1 MSHEEVRSEG
11 LGVRSKTS
19 HRAAFDSTP
28 HSSPLTTHGVSRTI
42 LIMAGG
48 TGGHVFPALAVADF
62 LGQKGWKVV
71 WLGTRAGMEAR
82 LIPEKGYEMAWVK
95 FAGMRGKGVLRWAA
109 LPLMLL
115 LAMWQSAAAIFRIRP
130 DVVLGMGGFTAFP
143 GGLMATLLAKPLVIH
158 EQNSVAGLTNRVL
171 ACLADRVLVAFP
183 SAFNNPG
190 DKPIGCARPAM
201 TWCGN
206 PVRADIAALP
216 ATEQRMA
223 GRQGKLRLLVV
234 GGSLGAAALNEA
246 VPQALALIAE
256 ADRPEV
262 IHQSGAKNLEKLSA
276 NYAAAG
282 VKADARAF
290 IEDMAQMY
298 AWCDVIV
305 CRAGALTLAEVTAA
319 GVASVLVPYPHAVD
333 DHQTGNARFLS
344 ENGAAVLL
352 PQTELNAEKLAVLL
366 HGFTREK
373 LLAMAQAAKK
383 LAKPEATATVA
394 QVCMELAG

>member
-1 MSHEEVRSEG
+1 MSNGS
-11 LGVRSKTS
+11 GVMSDER
-19 HRAAFDSTP
+19 RIGGDP
-28 HSSPLTTHGVSRTI
+28 SPIAHHPSRTI

-48 TGGHVFPALAVADF
+48 TGGHVFPALAVADT
-62 LGQKGWKVV
+62 LRQKDWRVV

-82 LIPEKGYEMAWVK
+82 LVPEKGYEMAWVK
-95 FAGMRGKGVLRWAA
+95 FAGMRGKGALRWAA

-143 GGLMATLLAKPLVIH
+143 GGLMASLLAKPLVIH

-190 DKPIGCARPAM
+190 DKPIGCSKPAM
-201 TWCGN
+201 IWCGN

-216 ATEQRMA
+216 APEHRMA

-256 ADRPEV
+256 SDRPEV
-262 IHQSGAKNLEKLSA
+262 IHQSGTRNLEKLRA
-276 NYAAAG
+276 NYVAAG
-282 VKADARAF
+282 VAADARAF
-290 IEDMAQMY
+290 IDDMAQMY

-352 PQTELNAEKLAVLL
+352 PQQHMTPEGLADLL
-366 HGFTREK
+366 AGFSREK
-373 LLAMAQAAKK
+373 LLAMAQAARK
-383 LAKPEATATVA
+383 LAKPEATVTVA

>member
-1 MSHEEVRSEG
+1 MSNG
-11 LGVRSKTS
+11 LWVMGDEKRIGG
-19 HRAAFDSTP
+19 DSLP
-28 HSSPLTTHGVSRTI
+28 IAHHPSPVTRHPSRTI

-48 TGGHVFPALAVADF
+48 TGGHVFPAVAVADY
-62 LGQKGWKVV
+62 LRQKDWKVV

-82 LIPEKGYEMAWVK
+82 LVPEKGYEMAWVK

-115 LAMWQSAAAIFRIRP
+115 LAIWQSAAAIFRVRP

-143 GGLMATLLAKPLVIH
+143 GGLMASLLAKPLVIH

-190 DKPIGCARPAM
+190 DKPLGCRKPAFD
-201 TWCGN
+201 WCGN

-216 ATEQRMA
+216 APEQRMA

-234 GGSLGAAALNEA
+234 GGSLGAAALNDA

-256 ADRPEV
+256 AERPEV
-262 IHQSGAKNLEKLSA
+262 IHQSGTRNLEKLRA

-282 VKADARAF
+282 VAADARAF
-290 IEDMAQMY
+290 IDDMAQMY

-305 CRAGALTLAEVTAA
+305 CRAGALTLAEITAA

-352 PQTELNAEKLAVLL
+352 PQTELNAEKLAELL

-383 LAKPEATATVA
+383 LAKPEATADVA
-394 QVCMELAG
+394 RVCMELAK

>member
-1 MSHEEVRSEG
+1 M
-11 LGVRSKTS
+11 
-19 HRAAFDSTP
+19 
-28 HSSPLTTHGVSRTI
+28 SRTI

-48 TGGHVFPALAVADF
+48 TGGHVFPALAVADH
-62 LGQKGWKVV
+62 LRLKDWKVV

-82 LIPEKGYEMAWVK
+82 LVPEKGYEIAWVK
-95 FAGMRGKGVLRWAA
+95 FAGMRGKGLLRWAA
-109 LPLMLL
+109 LPFMLL
-115 LAMWQSAAAIFRIRP
+115 LAMWQSAAAIFRLRP

-143 GGLMATLLAKPLVIH
+143 GGLMATLLGKPLVIH
-158 EQNSVAGLTNRVL
+158 EQNSVAGLANRVL

-183 SAFNNPG
+183 TAFNNDG
-190 DKPIGCARPAM
+190 DKPIGCSKPAM

-206 PVRADIAALP
+206 PVRTDIASLAAP
-216 ATEQRMA
+216 EQRLA
-223 GRQGKLRLLVV
+223 GRQGNLRILVV

-246 VPQALALIAE
+246 VPLALAQIPE
-256 ADRPEV
+256 ALRPQV
-262 IHQSGAKNLEKLSA
+262 VHQSGAKNLEKLKA

-282 VKADARAF
+282 VAVDARAF
-290 IEDMAQMY
+290 IDDMGEMY
-298 AWCDVIV
+298 DWCDLIV
-305 CRAGALTLAEVTAA
+305 CRAGALTLAEITAA

-352 PQTELNAEKLAVLL
+352 PQRDLTPAGLAGLL
-366 HGFTREK
+366 AGITREK

-394 QVCMELAG
+394 QACMELAG

>member
-1 MSHEEVRSEG
+1 M
-11 LGVRSKTS
+11 
-19 HRAAFDSTP
+19 
-28 HSSPLTTHGVSRTI
+28 SRTI

-48 TGGHVFPALAVADF
+48 TGGHVFPALAVADY
-62 LGQKGWKVV
+62 LKQRDWKVV

-82 LIPEKGYEMAWVK
+82 LVPEKGYEMAWVK

-143 GGLMATLLAKPLVIH
+143 GGLMASMLAKPLVIH

-190 DKPIGCARPAM
+190 DKPIGCRKPAFD
-201 TWCGN
+201 WCGN

-216 ATEQRMA
+216 APEQRIA

-234 GGSLGAAALNEA
+234 GGSLGAAALNDA
-246 VPQALALIAE
+246 VPQALALIPE

-262 IHQSGAKNLEKLSA
+262 IHQSGARNLEKLRA

-282 VKADARAF
+282 VAADARAF
-290 IEDMAQMY
+290 IDDMAQTY

-344 ENGAAVLL
+344 ESDAAVLL
-352 PQTELNAEKLAVLL
+352 PQQDLTPAGLAKLLTSL
-366 HGFTREK
+366 SREK
-373 LLAMAQAAKK
+373 LLAMAQAARK
-383 LAKPEATATVA
+383 LAKPEATASVA

>member
-1 MSHEEVRSEG
+1 MSLRDQGSG
-11 LGVRSKTS
+11 IRDQGK
-19 HRAAFDSTP
+19 HRAKRDTN
-28 HSSPLTTHGVSRTI
+28 PLVPNPCPLAPSRCI

-48 TGGHVFPALAVADF
+48 TGGHVFPALAVADY
-62 LGQKGWKVV
+62 LKQRDWKVV
-71 WLGTRAGMEAR
+71 WLGTCAGMEAR
-82 LIPEKGYEMAWVK
+82 LVPEKGYEMAWVK

-109 LPLMLL
+109 LPLLLL
-115 LAMWQSAAAIFRIRP
+115 LAMWQSAAAIFRVRP

-143 GGLMATLLAKPLVIH
+143 GGLMASLLAKPLVIH

-190 DKPIGCARPAM
+190 DKPLGCRKPAFD
-201 TWCGN
+201 WCGN

-216 ATEQRMA
+216 APEQRMA

-234 GGSLGAAALNEA
+234 GGSLGAAALNDA

-256 ADRPEV
+256 AERPEV
-262 IHQSGAKNLEKLSA
+262 IHQSGTRNLEKLRA

-282 VKADARAF
+282 VAADARAF
-290 IEDMAQMY
+290 IDDMAQMY

-305 CRAGALTLAEVTAA
+305 CRAGALTLAEITAA

-352 PQTELNAEKLAVLL
+352 PQTELNAEKLAELL

-383 LAKPEATATVA
+383 LAKPEATADVA
-394 QVCMELAG
+394 RVCMELAK